1 MISKLDFM
9 GALALRLFLVP
20 IFLSAGL
27 HKLHYF
33 EATAGWFESLGMPLP
48 ALMTGLAIAAEIGG
62 ALALLVGFAVRLVSI
77 PLIVTMLVAV
87 VFVHWEHGW
96 FAIAP
101 SNPETNMAGL
111 FAPLGFDAAEHSLQ
125 QSAEVGERVRRARD
139 LLKENGNYR
148 WLTEYGNY
156 VVLNNGIEFAV
167 TYLVML
173 LALLCSGGG
182 RYVSVDYWLLRWW
195 QRRSA

>member
-1 MISKLDFM
+1 MNKLDFV
-9 GALALRLFLVP
+9 GPLALRLFLVP
-20 IFLSAGL
+20 VFLSAGL
-27 HKLHYF
+27 HKWHNF

-48 ALMTGLAIAAEIGG
+48 AVMAGLAIAAEIGG
-62 ALALLVGFAVRLVSI
+62 ALALLAGFAVRLACI
-77 PLIVTMLVAV
+77 PLSVTMLVAIAV
-87 VFVHWEHGW
+87 VHWEHGW

-101 SNPETNMAGL
+101 SNPDTNMAGL
-111 FAPLGFDAAEHSLQ
+111 FAPLGFDAAQQSLA

-173 LALLCSGGG
+173 LALLCGGAG
-182 RYVSVDYWLLRWW
+182 RYVSVDYWLRRWW
-195 QRRSA
+195 MQRSS